1 MISSVEAR
9 PGTGTRTRGSKQ
21 GLATR
26 TRARSA
32 DAKLSRTR
40 SATTN
45 DEELTEGAS
54 TPNHQVT
61 PFTPRS
67 LEEWKY
73 VQKHGEQ
80 GQDSKM
86 DAQEMRWL
94 RFLITDVDG
103 CDEEGNPWLTTTHTK
118 GGRRGSVI
126 QGGLDVGKEEGDEDD
141 AVSPLKW
148 YDNQHTP
155 TTTPSSM
162 HSSHNKHNTSNRRRS
177 RSRSPTAANE
187 MIQYHQSIS
196 TATIIAT
203 NVQHHGSLD
212 ADDGVI
218 PTVTTARQSTIDLQQ
233 HKQKQKPQPQKQQQQ
248 QQQQPQQPP
257 TSGNNSVGKPKP
269 HRRISGIFDSRALS
283 PVTLPTRGERER
295 GLGNMEEG
303 EMTLTDNGLAK
314 LVAKIRKQQ
323 LNMGDASLK
332 WTPDRLAGTA
342 IIIHLVVWLFMV
354 VYHHHGLLLPYYVKV

>member
-1 MISSVEAR
+1 MITSVEAR
-9 PGTGTRTRGSKQ
+9 PGTRPGTGPKLTRGSRQ
-21 GLATR
+21 RLAPR

-40 SATTN
+40 TTN
-45 DEELTEGAS
+45 INEAELTEGAS

-80 GQDSKM
+80 GQDGNM

-103 CDEEGNPWLTTTHTK
+103 CDEDGNPWLTTHTK
-118 GGRRGSVI
+118 GGRKGSVTH
-126 QGGLDVGKEEGDEDD
+126 GGLDAGKEEGDDDD

-155 TTTPSSM
+155 TTTPL
-162 HSSHNKHNTSNRRRS
+162 HSNHNKQSTSNGRRS

-196 TATIIAT
+196 TATVIAT
-203 NVQHHGSLD
+203 
-212 ADDGVI
+212 
-218 PTVTTARQSTIDLQQ
+218 
-233 HKQKQKPQPQKQQQQ
+233 
-248 QQQQPQQPP
+248 
-257 TSGNNSVGKPKP
+257 TSWWFGC
-269 HRRISGIFDSRALS
+269 
-283 PVTLPTRGERER
+283 
-295 GLGNMEEG
+295 
-303 EMTLTDNGLAK
+303 
-314 LVAKIRKQQ
+314 
-323 LNMGDASLK
+323 
-332 WTPDRLAGTA
+332 
-342 IIIHLVVWLFMV
+342 
-354 VYHHHGLLLPYYVKV
+354 